1 MNNASRREVQ
11 RAGPTRGTSEAQSTT
26 PPATAGAPG
35 EPKKTEQMATREV
48 HLDQWVDPAVADERG
63 QLRAGQILEWM
74 DVVGVLAAT
83 RHSRRP
89 VVTVSVDGMD
99 LRESVR
105 VGERVTMTATVGF
118 TSDKSIGICV
128 SMVAGFAGENERR
141 CFDGYMTFVALDA
154 EGRPNVVPQLSPE
167 TPAEV
172 VRFREG
178 QLRREFRRKLAAGE
192 LPAASTLATVNDEN
206 LPLFIRELLKVLP
219 LSFRLPRDP
228 HVKPRRR
235 HASYMHSIELARTGH
250 LNFHGTLY
258 GGTLM
263 RWLENT
269 ASLSARAHVGGA
281 TVRMSGLH
289 GLNFIRPVPANSFVH
304 VRSEVVH
311 ASCEAMTVLV
321 NVQSEDPLTGALS
334 DTVRAFVSY
343 LPVDPPSVRVPPVER
358 TNDEDRALYE
368 EVEHRLALQR
378 IIGDGTAP

>member
-1 MNNASRREVQ
+1 MRREVQ
-11 RAGPTRGTSEAQSTT
+11 TAALQDVSPPKSAQL
-26 PPATAGAPG
+26 
-35 EPKKTEQMATREV
+35 ATREV
-48 HLDQWVDPAVADERG
+48 HLDQWVDPSVADERG
-63 QLRAGQILEWM
+63 HLRAGQILEWM

-83 RHSRRP
+83 RHSRCP

-99 LRESVR
+99 LRESIR

-128 SMVAGFAGENERR
+128 SMVAGFAGEQERR

-154 EGRPNVVPQLSPE
+154 AGQPTAVPQLSPE

-192 LPAASTLATVNDEN
+192 LPAVSASTLASVDDEN
-206 LPLFIRELLKVLP
+206 RPLFIRELLKVLP
-219 LSFRLPRDP
+219 LQFRLPREP

-269 ASLSARAHVGGA
+269 ASLSARAHVAGLP
-281 TVRMSGLH
+281 VRMSGLH
-289 GLNFIRPVPANSFVH
+289 GLNFIRPVPANCFVH

-311 ASCEAMTVLV
+311 ASSDAMTVLV
-321 NVQSEDPLTGALS
+321 NVQAEDPLTGALS
-334 DTVRAFVSY
+334 ETVRAFASY
-343 LPVDPPSVRVPPVER
+343 SPVDRAAARVPLVEQ
-358 TNDEDRALYE
+358 TNDEDRAVYE

-378 IIGDGTAP
+378 TIASDP